1 MHSLK
6 NNQNFHVKS
15 ESGTAEADA
24 TVYVWLLLTH
34 TRTVYLAQQPN
45 IYILYCCIYTLQ
57 LWKAWFL
64 CEYSKY
70 FWDSVSYEAQINK

>member
-1 MHSLK
+1 MHSVK

-34 TRTVYLAQQPN
+34 TRISGTATQHIHTVASILSNCERLGFYAN
-45 IYILYCCIYTLQ
+45 ILNIFGTVCLMKLR
-57 LWKAWFL
+57 L
-64 CEYSKY
+64 
-70 FWDSVSYEAQINK
+70 INK

>member
-34 TRTVYLAQQPN
+34 TRISGTATQHIHTVLLH
-45 IYILYCCIYTLQ
+45 LYSPTVKGLVFMRI
-57 LWKAWFL
+57 F
-64 CEYSKY
+64 
-70 FWDSVSYEAQINK
+70 

>member
-34 TRTVYLAQQPN
+34 IWPRKQTTNVASALTVTGLVLMWRSGLFLGQ
-45 IYILYCCIYTLQ
+45 CS
-57 LWKAWFL
+57 FML
-64 CEYSKY
+64 CE
-70 FWDSVSYEAQINK
+70 VI

>member
-34 TRTVYLAQQPN
+34 VLVSLAQQPN
-45 IYILYCCIYTLQ
+45 IYILLLLNSPTVKGLVFMRI
-57 LWKAWFL
+57 F
-64 CEYSKY
+64 
-70 FWDSVSYEAQINK
+70 

>member
-34 TRTVYLAQQPN
+34 TRISGTATQHIHTVAS
-45 IYILYCCIYTLQ
+45 ILSNC
-57 LWKAWFL
+57 
-64 CEYSKY
+64 
-70 FWDSVSYEAQINK
+70 